1 VIADDELLAPYLAAW
16 REDSLYPS
24 LPHSRELARTAML
37 AAVASRRGGLLGRAL
52 WFSAGFRLRG
62 LRVRMAGFAGAVA
75 VAAAVAAVGWNAP
88 AGSFLHGVRVAR
100 QSVQLAVP
108 GADLA
113 GLHLEFAEQS
123 LADARDGI
131 DPAASVADA
140 RSELD
145 AARGVLPPDHS
156 SPLWTRWGDDEAILG
171 TEEAAAAGGGV
182 PSAGV
187 PAGGS
192 APSAAAPHS
201 PSDDATTVPRTAA
214 GAHGSADPT
223 ERPGGAPS
231 SSSSPSWGGND
242 GGDGTPP
249 SGSAPT
255 VSPHDD

>member
-1 VIADDELLAPYLAAW
+1 MADDELLAPYLAAW

-24 LPHSRELARTAML
+24 LPHSRELARAAML
-37 AAVASRRGGLLGRAL
+37 AAVASGRRGLFGRAL

-62 LRVRMAGFAGAVA
+62 LRVRMAGFVGAVA
-75 VAAAVAAVGWNAP
+75 VAAAVAALGWNAP

-131 DPAASVADA
+131 DPAASLADA

-145 AARGVLPPDHS
+145 AAREVLPVDHS

-171 TEEAAAAGGGV
+171 TEEASPTGGGV
-182 PSAGV
+182 PPAGV

-192 APSAAAPHS
+192 AASAAAPHS
-201 PSDDATTVPRTAA
+201 PSDDATGVPRTAA
-214 GAHGSADPT
+214 GGEGSADPT
-223 ERPGGAPS
+223 ERQGAAPTP
-231 SSSSPSWGGND
+231 SSSPSWGGGD
-242 GGDGTPP
+242 GGGDTPS

-255 VSPHDD
+255 ASPHDN

>member
-1 VIADDELLAPYLAAW
+1 
-16 REDSLYPS
+16 
-24 LPHSRELARTAML
+24 ML
-37 AAVASRRGGLLGRAL
+37 AAVASRRRGLLGRAL

-62 LRVRMAGFAGAVA
+62 LRVRIAGFVGAVA
-75 VAAAVAAVGWNAP
+75 VAAAVAAMGWNAP

-171 TEEAAAAGGGV
+171 TEEAAPAGGGD

-201 PSDDATTVPRTAA
+201 PSDDTTTVPRTAA

-255 VSPHDD
+255 GSPHDN

>member
-1 VIADDELLAPYLAAW
+1 MTADDELLAPYLAAW

-37 AAVASRRGGLLGRAL
+37 AAVASGRRGLLGRAL

-62 LRVRMAGFAGAVA
+62 QRVRMVGFVGAVA
-75 VAAAVAAVGWNAP
+75 VAAAVATVGWNAP
-88 AGSFLHGVRVAR
+88 AGSFLHDVRVAR

-131 DPAASVADA
+131 DPAASLADA
-140 RSELD
+140 RSQLD
-145 AARGVLPPDHS
+145 AAREVLPADHS

-171 TEEAAAAGGGV
+171 TEEAASADSGAPPAGAAAGDSS
-182 PSAGV
+182 P
-187 PAGGS
+187 P
-192 APSAAAPHS
+192 AAASHS
-201 PSDDATTVPRTAA
+201 PADDAPAVPGTAA
-214 GAHGSADPT
+214 GDHGWADST
-223 ERPGGAPS
+223 ERPGAASTVSP
-231 SSSSPSWGGND
+231 SPSWGGAD

-249 SGSAPT
+249 TGSAPT
-255 VSPHDD
+255 GSPHDN

>member
-1 VIADDELLAPYLAAW
+1 MIADDELLAPYLAAW

-37 AAVASRRGGLLGRAL
+37 AAVASGRRGLLGRAL

-62 LRVRMAGFAGAVA
+62 LRVRIAGFVGAVA
-75 VAAAVAAVGWNAP
+75 VAAAVAAMGWNAP

-131 DPAASVADA
+131 DPAASLADA
-140 RSELD
+140 RSELA
-145 AARGVLPPDHS
+145 AAREVLPADHS

-171 TEEAAAAGGGV
+171 TEEAAPAGQGGR
-182 PSAGV
+182 PAGD

-201 PSDDATTVPRTAA
+201 PSDDEATVPRTAA
-214 GAHGSADPT
+214 GGDGSADPT
-223 ERPGGAPS
+223 ERPGAAPS
-231 SSSSPSWGGND
+231 PSSSPSWGGND
-242 GGDGTPP
+242 GGDNTPP
-249 SGSAPT
+249 SASAPT
-255 VSPHDD
+255 SSPHDN

>member
-16 REDSLYPS
+16 REDSLQPS

-37 AAVASRRGGLLGRAL
+37 EAVASRRRGLLGRAL

-62 LRVRMAGFAGAVA
+62 LRVRMAGFVGAVA
-75 VAAAVAAVGWNAP
+75 VAAAIAAVGWNAP

-145 AARGVLPPDHS
+145 AAREVLPHDHS

-171 TEEAAAAGGGV
+171 TEEAAPAGGGV
-182 PSAGV
+182 PQAGV

-249 SGSAPT
+249 TGTAPT
-255 VSPHDD
+255 GSPHDN